1 MSGVSTIGRT
11 MTTSTCSTL
20 RFACS
25 EHRMFWGGAV
35 ALASGLIPSCFA
47 SPLFRAYADGKN
59 EFADGFNRFITVL
72 FYLSTV
78 EDGGE
83 TVFPLSGDSSRVTNW
98 ADCTRGL
105 KIAPHK
111 GDAVIFYNLL
121 ESGVRAGIFDP
132 SSLHGSCDVR
142 GAASTK
148 W

>member
-1 MSGVSTIGRT
+1 MGSRTVS
-11 MTTSTCSTL
+11 
-20 RFACS
+20 F
-25 EHRMFWGGAV
+25 V
-35 ALASGLIPSCFA
+35 
-47 SPLFRAYADGKN
+47 LFTARAYADGQN

>member
-1 MSGVSTIGRT
+1 

-25 EHRMFWGGAV
+25 EHRNVSGWGSRTGQWPH
-35 ALASGLIPSCFA
+35 SSCFA
-47 SPLFRAYADGKN
+47 LPLFRGYADGKN